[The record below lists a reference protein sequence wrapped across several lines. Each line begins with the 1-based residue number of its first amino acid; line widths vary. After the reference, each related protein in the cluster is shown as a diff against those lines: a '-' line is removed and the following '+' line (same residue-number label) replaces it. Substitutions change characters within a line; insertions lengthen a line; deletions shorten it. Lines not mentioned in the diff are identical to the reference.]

1 MHLMLTILAVRDL
14 TQAIKFYGD
23 AFGWPQMVDTP
34 AYAEF
39 DMGDGRHLGLY
50 DRRSFGVNTGQVP
63 VDTPGGALTGTELY
77 FYADDRHDLEQAI
90 ARLEGA
96 GARKLSALATR
107 DWGDEA
113 AYFADPDGNV
123 LVMARHLEG

>member
-1 MHLMLTILAVRDL
+1 MHLMLTILAGRDL
-14 TQAIKFYGD
+14 TQAINFYGD

-34 AYAEF
+34 AYAE
-39 DMGDGRHLGLY
+39 
-50 DRRSFGVNTGQVP
+50 FGVNTGQVP